1 MAVSASR
8 RISECYFDGLGVE
21 KDVEEGY
28 RHLQRA
34 AELGDPSAQLDLS
47 IAYSL
52 DGGCLKWDCAL
63 SLKWL
68 TLSAKRGCRLALF
81 FLGRRYLSGFLA
93 PLDRKKGL
101 DCLAESAEKGFP
113 LAIYW
118 AGLCCRLG
126 VGANKDDEMAL
137 H

>member
-1 MAVSASR
+1 MPETGLRAV
-8 RISECYFDGLGVE
+8 
-21 KDVEEGY
+21 
-28 RHLQRA
+28 
-34 AELGDPSAQLDLS
+34 
-47 IAYSL
+47 
-52 DGGCLKWDCAL
+52 
-63 SLKWL
+63 LKWL

-101 DCLAESAEKGFP
+101 DCLTESAEKGFP

-126 VGANKDDEMAL
+126 VGTKKDDEMAL
-137 H
+137 HYLRLGADGGCQDALDLLNEMESENKSAH